1 VNKYRIVISSFL
13 WLLCVD
19 TFSQLT
25 SPGGISGNNKYKV
38 SFLSLG
44 YLDSKSVSLPKVNFY
59 LGTKKKEKPDYTL
72 SDEGFTD
79 KEGSILC
86 SSVKV
91 DRVDPDLGNR
101 KVRLT
106 KMNEAFCPVL
116 EDLVFFSDA
125 ISYYRMTI
133 FFKQFDEKT
142 KSGVVSFKNK
152 QYFIELPKDARF
164 DIDSYFSTRLAS
176 SYKEAY
182 DLFNNDPLKEKGDTQ
197 LLVPLY
203 NAIIAY
209 EKGDKSLLKEF
220 VTLSDYSQKERE
232 RAKKQNK
239 SCISCRAQ
247 LLNIELNPFKNYRIY
262 EDNFYKT
269 KGMDTILKIVK
280 KQIEFIREYDL
291 FSYFSGHSV
300 GLNEGIMMHPLYQ
313 DELIKRIRVRISG
326 HFKENDK
333 YSAYIVVMIDLQD
346 DQNIDDL
353 IVQDE
358 VSTSPKTNPIK

>member
-1 VNKYRIVISSFL
+1 MVISSFL

-25 SPGGISGNNKYKV
+25 SPGGISGNNKYDV

-44 YLDSKSVSLPKVNFY
+44 YLESKSVSLPKVNFY
-59 LGTKKKEKPDYTL
+59 LGGKKKEKPDYTL
-72 SDEGFTD
+72 SDEGFAD
-79 KEGSILC
+79 KKGNILC
-86 SSVKV
+86 STEKV
-91 DRVDPDLGNR
+91 DRANPNLGNR

-152 QYFIELPKDARF
+152 KYFIELPKDAEF
-164 DIDSYFSTRLAS
+164 DIDSYFSTELVS
-176 SYKEAY
+176 QYKEAY
-182 DLFNNDPLKEKGDTQ
+182 DLFNNDPLKEKRDTQ

-209 EKGDKSLLKEF
+209 QKGDKSLLKEF
-220 VTLSDYSQKERE
+220 VTLSDYSERARE
-232 RAKKQNK
+232 RAKKQKK
-239 SCISCRAQ
+239 SCVSCDAQ
-247 LLNIELNPFKNYRIY
+247 LLKIKFKSAKKSRETYQVD
-262 EDNFYKT
+262 EKNFNKT
-269 KGMDTILKIVK
+269 KKMDIILSIVK
-280 KQIEFIREYDL
+280 NQIEFIREYDL
-291 FSYFSGHSV
+291 FSYISGHSV